1 MSVLMQISDPHFGTE
16 QPQVMAALTS
26 LVKQQKP
33 DLLVLSGDITQRA
46 KPTQFQA
53 ARRFMDS
60 LHVPFLAIP
69 GNHDIPLLNIWSRLC
84 NPYAR
89 HIAAFGS
96 ELEPFYSSPDLM
108 VICVNTTRAWR
119 HKHGELSA
127 QQIARVTDLLSQAS
141 AEQLRIV
148 VVHQPIA
155 VTRAKDEIHRLR
167 GHAEALPA
175 WSAAGADLVMGGHI
189 HLPYVLP
196 LTGLARPMWAV
207 QAGTAVSSRV
217 RSGVP
222 NSVNILRWRT
232 DIAVG
237 CCHLEQWDFSA
248 KESHFAIAKLNEVN
262 PARLVNSLQ
271 NTIQATTNLP
281 NRITQA

>member
-26 LVKQQKP
+26 LVKQQQP
-33 DLLVLSGDITQRA
+33 NLVVLSGDITQRA
-46 KPTQFQA
+46 KPAQFQA
-53 ARRFMDS
+53 ARSFMES
-60 LHVPFLAIP
+60 LQVPFLAIP
-69 GNHDIPLLNIWSRLC
+69 GNHDIPLLNIWSRLR

-89 HIAAFGS
+89 HIAAFGT
-96 ELEPFYSSPDLM
+96 ELEPVYSSPDMM

-148 VVHQPIA
+148 VVHQPVA
-155 VTRAKDEIHRLR
+155 VTRAKDKVHLLR
-167 GHAEALPA
+167 GHSAALTA

-196 LTGLARPMWAV
+196 LSGLARPMWAV

-222 NSVNILRWRT
+222 NSVNILRWGT
-232 DIAVG
+232 DAAVA
-237 CCHLEQWDFSA
+237 CCHIEQWDFSA
-248 KESHFAIAKLNEVN
+248 KESIFRLAKMSDVYPLNHPLN
-262 PARLVNSLQ
+262 FR
-271 NTIQATTNLP
+271 
-281 NRITQA
+281 

>member
-1 MSVLMQISDPHFGTE
+1 MQISDTHFGTE

-26 LVKQQKP
+26 LVKQQQP

-46 KPTQFQA
+46 KPAQFKA
-53 ARRFMDS
+53 ARSFMDS
-60 LHVPFLAIP
+60 LQVPFLAIP
-69 GNHDIPLLNIWSRLC
+69 GNHDIPLLNIWSRLR

-89 HIAAFGS
+89 HSAAFGS
-96 ELEPFYSSPDLM
+96 ELEPVYSSPDML

-119 HKHGELSA
+119 HRHGEVSA
-127 QQIARVTDLLSQAS
+127 SQIAHVADVLSRAS

-155 VTRAKDEIHRLR
+155 VMRTKDAIHVLR
-167 GHAEALPA
+167 GHAEALAA

-196 LTGLARPMWAV
+196 LSGLARPMWAV

-222 NSVNILRWRT
+222 NSVNILRWKT
-232 DIAVG
+232 DAAVA
-237 CCHLEQWDFSA
+237 CCLIEQWDFSA
-248 KESHFAIAKLNEVN
+248 EESQFVIAKLSELR
-262 PARLVNSLQ
+262 PS
-271 NTIQATTNLP
+271 
-281 NRITQA
+281 RIRQR